1 MNINVYYIL
10 LSLILATFIIL
21 ITLNYL
27 NKNNSIQIINKKFYK
42 YSNNFLFFENLK
54 RINKDFLVIKM
65 IKIVKENEEYYFGE
79 DEFKIKNTL
88 YKLKVKIYDNSE
100 IPIFEF
106 YKKINKKFIL
116 IKSKDIN
123 INQKKTWALIE
134 FKDNCD
140 NFSEIFFFNN
150 IETFYLNKR
159 FEYGNI
165 LQLLDCKEVTFINSN
180 LSDIKN
186 ISVIFKFN
194 NSEIIDFKGLKNTNN
209 IKDIS
214 AMFYVNKN
222 LKEIK
227 HFNNLNTENCETFE
241 IMFFVCDN
249 LKTIDI
255 SHFNLKK
262 CKSLNGLF
270 DNCSILKEIKGLD
283 IIDTRNVEDMS
294 FMFYCCYSLEFI
306 DISHFNTFKCK
317 KINNLFDT
325 CVSLK
330 EIKGIENL
338 NIDNIEDHTDIFL
351 NCENFMSAPY

>member
-1 MNINVYYIL
+1 MNINVYYLL
-10 LSLILATFIIL
+10 LSLIILSLIIL

-27 NKNNSIQIINKKFYK
+27 NKNNSIQIINKNFYK

-54 RINKDFLVIKM
+54 RINIDFLVIKM

-79 DEFKIKNTL
+79 EEFKIKNKI
-88 YKLKVKIYDNSE
+88 YKIKIKIYDNLE
-100 IPIFEF
+100 LPIFEF
-106 YKKINKKFIL
+106 YKKIGNKFIL

-123 INQKKTWALIE
+123 INQKKIWALIE

-150 IETFYLNKR
+150 IETFDFNKK
-159 FEYGNI
+159 FNNENI
-165 LQLLDCKEVTFINSN
+165 LQNLDCKEITFINSN

-186 ISVIFKFN
+186 ISVIFRFN
-194 NSEIIDFKGLKNTNN
+194 NSEIIDFKGLKNTQN
-209 IKDIS
+209 IKDMS

-241 IMFFVCDN
+241 ILFFCCDN
-249 LKTIDI
+249 LETIDI

-270 DNCSILKEIKGLD
+270 DNCSKLKEIKGLD
-283 IIDTRNVEDMS
+283 IINTSNVEDMS
-294 FMFYCCYSLEFI
+294 FMFYCCYSLKSI
-306 DISHFNTFKCK
+306 DISHLNTSKCK

-325 CVSLK
+325 CTSLK

-338 NIDNIEDHTDIFL
+338 NIDNIEDHSDIFL
-351 NCENFMSAPY
+351 NCPKITK

>member
-1 MNINVYYIL
+1 MYINTYYLSFLLTLTIFIL
-10 LSLILATFIIL
+10 VLTYKCYF
-21 ITLNYL
+21 
-27 NKNNSIQIINKKFYK
+27 KNNSIQIINKNFYR

-106 YKKINKKFIL
+106 YKKIGNEFTET
-116 IKSKDIN
+116 KDIN
-123 INQKKTWALIE
+123 FNQKKTWALIE

-150 IETFYLNKR
+150 IETFDFNKK
-159 FEYGNI
+159 FNNENI
-165 LQLLDCKEVTFINSN
+165 LQNLDCKEVTFINSN

-186 ISVIFKFN
+186 ISVIFRFN

-209 IKDIS
+209 IKDMS

-227 HFNNLNTENCETFE
+227 HFNNLNTENCETFD

-249 LKTIDI
+249 LETIDI

-270 DNCSILKEIKGLD
+270 DNCSNLKEIKGLD
-283 IIDTRNVEDMS
+283 IIDTSNVEDMS
-294 FMFYCCYSLEFI
+294 FMFYCCYYLKSI
-306 DISHFNTFKCK
+306 DISHFNTSNCK

-325 CVSLK
+325 CASLK

-338 NIDNIEDHTDIFL
+338 NIDNIEDHSNIFE
-351 NCENFMSAPY
+351 NCPYQST